1 MENNPTYCTIVVA
14 LIDNIRKLTKGGQ
27 PLPKLTFTHPI
38 PKLVMRTEPPKRIV
52 SVLFACLLDDIA
64 KLMED
69 QIVKSVNKFSF
80 FSLSFFFFFEHFPL
94 VNYASV
100 ANGDNEVKQAFTK

>member
-1 MENNPTYCTIVVA
+1 
-14 LIDNIRKLTKGGQ
+14 
-27 PLPKLTFTHPI
+27 
-38 PKLVMRTEPPKRIV
+38 
-52 SVLFACLLDDIA
+52 
-64 KLMED
+64 MED

-100 ANGDNEVKQAFTK
+100 ANGDNEVKQAFTKWHNLQWEYVGYEPNYTVVF